1 MKTAV
6 RAIPACF
13 LALVFLLLSAA
24 TAAAAGGAADARKKL
39 AKEDVEFTPEI
50 FLKKVFLGDEEI
62 VALFLDAGMPVDTSD
77 EKGWSALHRAAQGDS
92 EKTLAVILKAK
103 PALNVKTKAGDT
115 PLCRAAASGPAK
127 NVSLLIQA
135 GADVNAVCSF
145 QNTALHEAAHEGDA
159 AKVSAL
165 LAAGA
170 RTEARNDKGET
181 PLHLATSQETPA
193 AAIALIRAK
202 ADVNAKTKHGETPLH
217 QATGWD
223 KPAIVTALLEAGAEV
238 DARNSSGH
246 TALYDAAGT
255 ERVKIIP
262 LLLAAGADPAARPRN
277 GETPLKAAQT
287 SGNKQVVEMLRN
299 AKPAAPRASSKSE
312 PAPTSASGT
321 DAIPSS
327 DDAARELKKMGL
339 TANKKTLFERV
350 GARDLK
356 AVRLMLAAGLSPG
369 LRNEQGRPSL
379 WVAIEAGDEDMVKA
393 LIAAGADAS
402 DPGASVEK
410 SMEYGDTLVMRAV
423 DRGNP
428 EILKALVAAKANVN
442 KGNAYGVNGLMSA
455 AMQGRA
461 ELVAILVKAGSNV
474 NARDRNGTPA
484 LYSAV
489 QGGNPDVVRTLIEA
503 GADTSVN
510 RKLLLDTA
518 KAKKDPRLVELL
530 ERAPAG
536 NRKKAASDKSD
547 YVKSDS
553 PLPPAQPAAKSSSTG
568 TGKKPLTG
576 KQAYDLTWAVTA
588 KWQKDAGLTEL
599 STTSEG
605 PLDAEGRSAHWVAH
619 YYSPSGKQVLLASLD
634 NGKLT
639 HSSHPSN
646 ELRTITVD
654 ADMILDTKRL
664 REIAEEAG
672 GSKCTARGASVSAGL
687 VPNRE
692 RALWYFNYS
701 DKETSKNIGTIVVNA
716 NGGKV
721 ELADVK

>member
-1 MKTAV
+1 
-6 RAIPACF
+6 
-13 LALVFLLLSAA
+13 
-24 TAAAAGGAADARKKL
+24 
-39 AKEDVEFTPEI
+39 
-50 FLKKVFLGDEEI
+50 
-62 VALFLDAGMPVDTSD
+62 
-77 EKGWSALHRAAQGDS
+77 
-92 EKTLAVILKAK
+92 
-103 PALNVKTKAGDT
+103 
-115 PLCRAAASGPAK
+115 
-127 NVSLLIQA
+127 
-135 GADVNAVCSF
+135 
-145 QNTALHEAAHEGDA
+145 
-159 AKVSAL
+159 
-165 LAAGA
+165 
-170 RTEARNDKGET
+170 
-181 PLHLATSQETPA
+181 
-193 AAIALIRAK
+193 
-202 ADVNAKTKHGETPLH
+202 
-217 QATGWD
+217 
-223 KPAIVTALLEAGAEV
+223 
-238 DARNSSGH
+238 
-246 TALYDAAGT
+246 
-255 ERVKIIP
+255 
-262 LLLAAGADPAARPRN
+262 
-277 GETPLKAAQT
+277 
-287 SGNKQVVEMLRN
+287 
-299 AKPAAPRASSKSE
+299 
-312 PAPTSASGT
+312 
-321 DAIPSS
+321 
-327 DDAARELKKMGL
+327 MGL

-553 PLPPAQPAAKSSSTG
+553 PLPPAQPAAKSSSTRCS
-568 TGKKPLTG
+568 
-576 KQAYDLTWAVTA
+576 
-588 KWQKDAGLTEL
+588 DA
-599 STTSEG
+599 
-605 PLDAEGRSAHWVAH
+605 
-619 YYSPSGKQVLLASLD
+619 
-634 NGKLT
+634 
-639 HSSHPSN
+639 
-646 ELRTITVD
+646 
-654 ADMILDTKRL
+654 M
-664 REIAEEAG
+664 
-672 GSKCTARGASVSAGL
+672 
-687 VPNRE
+687 
-692 RALWYFNYS
+692 
-701 DKETSKNIGTIVVNA
+701 NA
-716 NGGKV
+716 
-721 ELADVK
+721 

>member
-1 MKTAV
+1 MKKSITAWL
-6 RAIPACF
+6 
-13 LALVFLLLSAA
+13 LALVFFL
-24 TAAAAGGAADARKKL
+24 AAGTAGAADPEKARKKL
-39 AKEDVEFTPEI
+39 AKEDVEFTPEA
-50 FLKKVFLGDEEI
+50 FLKKVFSGDADI
-62 VALFLDAGMPVDTSD
+62 VQLFLEAGMPVDTAD

-103 PALNVKTKAGDT
+103 PALNAKTKAGDT
-115 PLCRAAASGPAK
+115 PLCRAAASGTVK
-127 NVSLLIQA
+127 NVTLLIQA

-145 QNTALHEAAHEGDA
+145 QSTALHEAAHEGDA
-159 AKVSAL
+159 AKASAL

-193 AAIALIRAK
+193 AAMALIRGR

-223 KPAIVTALLEAGAEV
+223 KPAIVTALLDAGAEV
-238 DARNSSGH
+238 DAVNASGH
-246 TALYDAAGT
+246 TALYDAAAY
-255 ERVKIIP
+255 ERLKIIP
-262 LLLAAGADPAARPRN
+262 LLLAAGADPSVKSRN
-277 GETPLKAAQT
+277 GETPLKAAQE
-287 SGNKQVVEMLRN
+287 SGNKQVVETLRN
-299 AKPAAPRASSKSE
+299 AKPAAPRATSKSE
-312 PAPTSASGT
+312 STAPARSGSE
-321 DAIPSS
+321 AVPSG

-339 TANKKTLFERV
+339 TANRTTLFERV
-350 GARDLK
+350 GARDVK
-356 AVRLMLAAGLSPG
+356 AVRLLLAAGLSPG
-369 LRNEQGRPSL
+369 LRNEQGRPPL
-379 WVAIEAGDEDMVKA
+379 WVAIEAGDAEMVKA
-393 LIAAGADAS
+393 LLAAGANAN
-402 DPGASVEK
+402 DPGASVDK

-423 DRGNP
+423 DGGNP
-428 EILKALVAAKANVN
+428 EILKALVAAKADVN

-461 ELVAILVKAGSNV
+461 ELVGILVKAGANV
-474 NARDRNGTPA
+474 NARDKNGTPA

-489 QGGNPDVVRTLIEA
+489 QGGNPEVVRILVDA

-510 RKLLLDTA
+510 HKLLLDTA
-518 KAKKDPRLVELL
+518 KAKKDPKLVELL

-553 PLPPAQPAAKSSSTG
+553 APPPSQPAAKSSSTG

-619 YYSPSGKQVLLASLD
+619 FYSPSGKQVSLASLD
-634 NGKLT
+634 DGRLT
-639 HSSHPSN
+639 HSEHPSN
-646 ELRTITVD
+646 ELRTMTIE
-654 ADMILDTKRL
+654 ADTILDTKRL

-672 GSKCTARGASVSAGL
+672 GSKCTSRGASVSAGL
-687 VPNRE
+687 VPNRG

-701 DKETSKNIGTIVVNA
+701 DKETSKNICTIVVSA

-721 ELADVK
+721 ELTDVK